1 MSQMGVNHDQG
12 GRARRSCMSASPR
25 KRTSADPHAAT
36 LGGGRSTPA
45 FQITT
50 ARRCSF
56 VNGQLSAVYAIRAQR
71 TYSVRSLTENPLERP
86 RTKLKFAPGFLIRS
100 APEPRRVVDRV
111 GA

>member
-1 MSQMGVNHDQG
+1 
-12 GRARRSCMSASPR
+12 R

-36 LGGGRSTPA
+36 LGGGGSTPA

-100 APEPRRVVDRV
+100 APKPRLRSAPKPSSRSRPRRGLTPEAPLLR
-111 GA
+111 

>member
-1 MSQMGVNHDQG
+1 MSQMGVNRDQG

-25 KRTSADPHAAT
+25 KRTSADPHAA
-36 LGGGRSTPA
+36 TPA